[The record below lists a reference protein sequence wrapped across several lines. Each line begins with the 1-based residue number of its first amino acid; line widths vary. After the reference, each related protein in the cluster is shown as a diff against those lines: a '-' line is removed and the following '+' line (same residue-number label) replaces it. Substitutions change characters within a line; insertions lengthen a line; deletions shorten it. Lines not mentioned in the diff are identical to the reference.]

1 MKQDNVKAIN
11 KQMKLLAKE
20 VEGILDIGERAN
32 ARAKYIE
39 LLFNISISGALDNGG
54 SCSCG
59 GNCSCGKDAIKE
71 DIPKA
76 LEESTLG
83 KEEESVEEPMVDATE
98 REIEEKAEEEMPAET
113 EDEPVEES
121 FKEAAD
127 PLEDGEIVEDTV
139 VDDRITVELESGEVV
154 DVTDIYNQITE
165 PEDPDEKLEIA
176 GYIYEYDNCVEEY
189 NSLDNLSPDGSRI
202 YLAWCI
208 KFYPEL
214 VNECVSKLTEG
225 AFDNIFD
232 YVNNNNVEGFTQY
245 LDKELESK
253 MTD

>member
-1 MKQDNVKAIN
+1 MKQDNVKTIN

-20 VEGILDIGERAN
+20 IEGILDIGERAN

-39 LLFNISISGALDNGG
+39 LLFNISISDALDNNN

-76 LEESTLG
+76 L
-83 KEEESVEEPMVDATE
+83 KEEVKEVEEVEEPMVDTT
-98 REIEEKAEEEMPAET
+98 EEEVVKEMPTETT
-113 EDEPVEES
+113 EDEPAEGY
-121 FKEAAD
+121 KEADEPAD

-154 DVTDIYNQITE
+154 DVTDIYNQITD

-176 GYIYEYDNCVEEY
+176 GYIYEYDNCVKEY

-214 VNECVSKLTEG
+214 VSECVSKLTEG

-253 MTD
+253 MTE

>member
-1 MKQDNVKAIN
+1 MKQDNVKTIN
-11 KQMKLLAKE
+11 KQMKILAKE
-20 VEGILDIGERAN
+20 IEGILDISERAN
-32 ARAKYIE
+32 VRAKYIE
-39 LLFNISISGALDNGG
+39 LLFNISISDALDNNN

-76 LEESTLG
+76 L
-83 KEEESVEEPMVDATE
+83 KEEKVEVEEPMVDVTE
-98 REIEEKAEEEMPAET
+98 EEVEKEIEEEVEEETPTET
-113 EDEPVEES
+113 EDESVEEV
-121 FKEAAD
+121 AD

-139 VDDRITVELESGEVV
+139 VDDRITVELEDGKVV

-176 GYIYEYDNCVEEY
+176 GYIYEYDNCVKEY

-214 VNECVSKLTEG
+214 VDECVSKLTEG

>member
-39 LLFNISISGALDNGG
+39 LLFNISISGALDNGS

-83 KEEESVEEPMVDATE
+83 KEEEEESAEEPMVDATE
-98 REIEEKAEEEMPAET
+98 EEVVEEMPTET
-113 EDEPVEES
+113 EDESVEEV
-121 FKEAAD
+121 AD

-139 VDDRITVELESGEVV
+139 VDDRITVELEGGEIV
-154 DVTDIYNQITE
+154 DVTDIYNQITD
-165 PEDPDEKLEIA
+165 PEDPNEKLEIA

-189 NSLDNLSPDGSRI
+189 NSLDNLAPDGSRI

-225 AFDNIFD
+225 AFDNIFS
-232 YVNNNNVEGFTQY
+232 YINNNNVEGFTQY

-253 MTD
+253 IAEE

>member
-1 MKQDNVKAIN
+1 MKQDNVKTIN
-11 KQMKLLAKE
+11 KQMKVLAKE
-20 VEGILDIGERAN
+20 IEGILDIGERAN
-32 ARAKYIE
+32 VRAKYIE
-39 LLFNISISGALDNGG
+39 LLFNISISDALDNN

-76 LEESTLG
+76 L
-83 KEEESVEEPMVDATE
+83 KEEVEEPMVDATE
-98 REIEEKAEEEMPAET
+98 DEIVKEMPTETEEETVKETEVEEETVAEE
-113 EDEPVEES
+113 VV
-121 FKEAAD
+121 D
-127 PLEDGEIVEDTV
+127 PLEDGEIVEDTI
-139 VDDRITVELESGEVV
+139 VDDRITVELENGEVV
-154 DVTDIYNQITE
+154 DVTDIYNQITD

-176 GYIYEYDNCVEEY
+176 GYIYEYDNCVKEY
-189 NSLDNLSPDGSRI
+189 NSLDNLAPDGSRI

-214 VNECVSKLTEG
+214 VSECVSKLTEG

-253 MTD
+253 MTE